1 MNQNWSLYAG
11 QNIPQN
17 RGNLKSQVGHPRIL
31 HEREKN
37 QNLHTPKVNLP
48 GGWDKSET
56 SKGHPVIKCLSDI
69 NREGTEKFNEIM
81 SLISAYIQIY
91 LNSLVYETLFRRDS
105 RIGSKKE

>member
-1 MNQNWSLYAG
+1 MKERKTKTSILQKLTSREDE
-11 QNIPQN
+11 I
-17 RGNLKSQVGHPRIL
+17 SQ
-31 HEREKN
+31 K
-37 QNLHTPKVNLP
+37 
-48 GGWDKSET
+48 T

>member
-11 QNIPQN
+11 QNI
-17 RGNLKSQVGHPRIL
+17 RIEETRKLDIPRIL